1 MSNVEKTKVAV
12 VTGGASGIGRCV
24 AEKLLAEGWQVW
36 ALDLSQE
43 RLARMAQELG
53 AGGRLRTLPC
63 DVADPASV
71 QQAFASVRGETPGI
85 DALVCSAGVVR
96 AGPLAA
102 HAPEDLDFMMAV
114 NIKGT
119 WLCVREALPAL
130 QHGAS
135 VEDPARVVFLGS
147 VTGMMPKAGSGFY
160 GATKSAVHALASVFA
175 VELASS
181 GITVNAVA
189 PGSVDTPMR
198 EQVLAA
204 SNVSGYKTYG
214 TSPMGRI
221 ARTDDVAGAVLYLLS
236 DAARFVN
243 GAILPVD
250 GGSRAALT

>member
-1 MSNVEKTKVAV
+1 MSNTEKTKLAV
-12 VTGGASGIGRCV
+12 VTGAASGIGRRV
-24 AEKLLAEGWQVW
+24 VEQLLAGPWQVW

-43 RLARMAQELG
+43 RLTQMAQQLDAG
-53 AGGRLRTLPC
+53 ARLQTLAC
-63 DVADPASV
+63 DVASPASV
-71 QQAFASVRGETPGI
+71 QGAFARICGESPGI
-85 DALVCSAGVVR
+85 DALICSAGVVR

-102 HAPEDLDFMMAV
+102 HAPEELDFMMSV

-130 QHGAS
+130 RHGAS
-135 VEDPARVVFLGS
+135 VDDPARVIFLGS
-147 VTGMMPKAGSGFY
+147 VTGMMPKVGSGFY
-160 GATKSAVHALASVFA
+160 GATKSAVHALASIFA

-181 GITVNAVA
+181 GITVNTVA

-198 EQVLAA
+198 DQVLAA

-221 ARTDDVAGAVLYLLS
+221 ACTDDVAGAILYLLS